1 MNFPN
6 RLTFYR
12 IFLTLIFIPLIFTQ
26 GLLPKA
32 FALATFMLASFTDY
46 WDGKVAREKGQT
58 SRFGKLMDPIAD
70 KVLTLSAFIAF
81 VSVGLIPAWTVF
93 LILIR
98 DFAVTGW
105 RLFLPLGED
114 SQSARGS
121 GKHKTVLQFAW
132 IAGVLLFL
140 VARETSGW
148 RPEWTSTSYRFI
160 YLSMCF
166 IVAVTLWTGV
176 RYILKNQEALNEQLG

>member
-12 IFLTLIFIPLIFTQ
+12 ILLALIFIPFIFTQ

-32 FALATFMLASFTDY
+32 FALAIFILASFTDY
-46 WDGKVAREKGQT
+46 WDGKIAREKGQT
-58 SRFGKLMDPIAD
+58 SRLGKLMDPIAD
-70 KVLTLSAFIAF
+70 KVLALSAFIAF
-81 VSVGLIPAWTVF
+81 VSMGLIPVWTVF
-93 LILIR
+93 LIFIR
-98 DFAVTGW
+98 DLVVTGW
-105 RLFLPLGED
+105 RFFLPLGED
-114 SQSARGS
+114 SQSARES

-132 IAGVLLFL
+132 ITGALLFL
-140 VARETSGW
+140 VAKETSGW
-148 RPEWTSTSYRFI
+148 RPEWTSTSCRFI
-160 YLSMCF
+160 YLSMFF